1 MRTITVTGRGA
12 VMVAP
17 DTASV
22 SLTVGHRAPS
32 VAEALAGCASAA
44 DTVGEVARTFPDSS
58 RISTRTI
65 HIGSDYDREGSPAG
79 FRAEHSF
86 RVGCSDLDAAGQLV
100 SALAER
106 VGDRLQVEGVNLQVS
121 DPAAARTAAREAA
134 FADAVA
140 RATHLATLASASLG
154 EVQSMVDDQRGDR
167 YEEAAGDAYRAMSK
181 VSIEPG
187 ETAVGAAVTVT
198 FQLV

>member
-17 DTASV
+17 DSAVV
-22 SLTVGHRAPS
+22 SFTVGHRAPN

-44 DTVGEVARTFPDSS
+44 DTVGEVARRFAAAS

-65 HIGSDYDREGSPAG
+65 HVGSDYDREGSPAG

-86 RVGCSDLDAAGQLV
+86 RVGCADLEAAGELV
-100 SALAER
+100 GALAEQ
-106 VGDRLQVEGVNLQVS
+106 VGDRLQVEGVSLQVS
-121 DPAAARTAAREAA
+121 DQAEARLAAREAA

-140 RATHLATLASASLG
+140 KGTQLAGLAQASLG
-154 EVQSMVDDQRGDR
+154 EVQSMVDDHRGDSP
-167 YEEAAGDAYRAMSK
+167 EEAAGDAYRAMAK
-181 VSIEPG
+181 VSFEPG
-187 ETAVGAAVTVT
+187 ESAIGATVTVT